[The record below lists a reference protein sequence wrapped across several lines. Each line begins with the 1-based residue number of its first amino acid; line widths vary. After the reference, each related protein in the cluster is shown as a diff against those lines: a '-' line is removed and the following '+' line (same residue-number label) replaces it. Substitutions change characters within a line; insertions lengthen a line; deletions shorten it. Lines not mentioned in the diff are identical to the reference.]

1 MGAAVGWEYGG
12 ARFASRMF
20 TDSSAP
26 TEPTSEQRMANLTRI
41 PRLAYLT
48 TALAAGALIVSA
60 NIANAKGDHHQGNNT
75 QSNGARPH
83 FVISGQPAKV
93 KLKECCPARK
103 GNKPQKRKRAAEI
116 SSFRQQSAAT
126 TPRIPSEVR
135 APLFHH
141 RLPAEN
147 QFLRDHPLSSR
158 Q

>member
-1 MGAAVGWEYGG
+1 
-12 ARFASRMF
+12 
-20 TDSSAP
+20 
-26 TEPTSEQRMANLTRI
+26 MANLTRI

-93 KLKECCPARK
+93 KRVLSSTKRK
-103 GNKPQKRKRAAEI
+103 QAAERKRAAEI